1 MNGQKMSKNLGNS
14 ILPHELFSEQNNF
27 MSQPYSPMSV
37 RFFMLQTHYRSTL
50 NPTFRTPIG
59 VLNN

>member
-1 MNGQKMSKNLGNS
+1 MSKNLGNS